1 MQFQINSE
9 KTQALMT
16 GDLTFADHA
25 SFKALI
31 GSLLEGRG
39 SPIVIDLS
47 ELDFIDSA
55 GLGMLL
61 LIRDEANK
69 AARKL
74 VLRGPIGQV
83 KRMFGVT
90 NPLGRRLRG
99 HAVGGASATGRTM
112 HRGGSRHSKC
122 PASDSAKIAG
132 VSQSHCDDQ
141 IGLQNAH

>member
-31 GSLLEGRG
+31 GSLLKGRG

-90 NPLGRRLRG
+90 KFETLF
-99 HAVGGASATGRTM
+99 VVEES
-112 HRGGSRHSKC
+112 
-122 PASDSAKIAG
+122 
-132 VSQSHCDDQ
+132 
-141 IGLQNAH
+141 